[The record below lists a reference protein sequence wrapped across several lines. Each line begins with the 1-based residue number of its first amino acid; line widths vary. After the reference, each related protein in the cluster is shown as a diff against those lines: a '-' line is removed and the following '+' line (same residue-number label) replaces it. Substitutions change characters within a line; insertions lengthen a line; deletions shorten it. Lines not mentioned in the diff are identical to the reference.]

1 MLPAPSRKHIAR
13 AGRLGRGPSLGR
25 RNAFAA
31 ATPWTA
37 DMPRSRAQQAALLA
51 SPDDT
56 EAQFYENLQQGDLDH
71 LMALWAEDEEIVCV
85 PSAGPRVVGMAA
97 IRTAFAAMFEK
108 GGLSVHPERIRRL
121 HSGDC
126 AVHHVLERVQ
136 LPGAPVSWVIAT
148 NVYLKT
154 ALGWRLVLHHAS
166 PGSAGDV
173 QELVADAG
181 ILH

>member
-1 MLPAPSRKHIAR
+1 
-13 AGRLGRGPSLGR
+13 
-25 RNAFAA
+25 
-31 ATPWTA
+31 
-37 DMPRSRAQQAALLA
+37 MPRSAAQTAALLA

-56 EAQFYENLQQGDLDH
+56 EAQFYEALQHADLDR
-71 LMALWAEDEEIVCV
+71 LMALWADDEEVACV
-85 PSAGPRVVGMAA
+85 HPGGPRIVGLPA
-97 IRTAFAAMFEK
+97 IRAAFEAVFQR
-108 GGLSVHPERIRRL
+108 GSINVHPERVRRL

-126 AVHHVLERVQ
+126 AIHHVLERVQ
-136 LPGAPVSWVIAT
+136 LHAEGKEATPTAWVIAT

-181 ILH
+181 TLH